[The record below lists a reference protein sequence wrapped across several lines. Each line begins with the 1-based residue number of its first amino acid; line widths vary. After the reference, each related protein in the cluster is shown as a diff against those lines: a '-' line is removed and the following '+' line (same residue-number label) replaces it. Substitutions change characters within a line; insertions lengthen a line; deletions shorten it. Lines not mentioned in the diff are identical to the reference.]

1 MPFVAILA
9 GFWRRRSR
17 KFRALLLAPAVLS
30 GALLLLDFIF
40 PPPLPGD
47 QGFARV
53 VADRH
58 GKPLRFFADSRGV
71 WRYPVTREEVSPWF
85 IEALLT
91 YEDRYFYR
99 HPGVNP
105 LALLRA
111 AAQYLRNGRVVSGGS
126 TLTMQ
131 VARLLDPHR
140 KTLPGKAKQMLRALQ
155 LEWRFSKRDILELYL
170 NLAPYGGN
178 IEGVEAASRLY
189 LRKSAAD
196 LTRAEAAL
204 LAVLPQAP
212 SRLRPDRHPQR
223 AQKARDKVLSRLRD
237 FGVWSGAEI
246 DRARLEKVYAERLEF
261 PQNAPHLARRLVE
274 SIGDREIIRTTIDG
288 NIQRGLEDFL
298 RDHMDGHPAK
308 TSAAVVVV
316 ENADMAVRA
325 YAGASHFGDGRRFG
339 YVDMASAT
347 RSPGSTLKP
356 FVYGLAMDAGLIH
369 SASLLSDAPRIY
381 GDYRPE
387 NFRRGF
393 SGPVSATA
401 ALQRSLNVPAVQ
413 LLEHYGPGRLAAA
426 LENAGLSLQFP
437 AGGKPNLAMVLG
449 GVGTRLDQLTGIYAA
464 LARGGVAAT
473 PRFLPQ
479 EPLRERFL
487 MSPEAAWI
495 TFEMLASNTGG
506 SRRWRNLVRQTKAD
520 IAWKTG
526 TSYGYRDAWAIGVT
540 PTYTV
545 GIWVGRPDGTPLP
558 GYYGA
563 ISATPLL
570 NAVIAALPGNKQRR
584 LAKPE
589 SVTKEIICWP
599 LGTREDQTKAEHCHQ
614 QRHAWLINGGAPRTL
629 PPNSEPLRAAQTFTF
644 FENHR
649 GLRVKPGCMNA
660 SAKKRSLA
668 LWPKELES
676 WLPPIQRRAQQI
688 PPTAPE
694 CSDPAAASATPLKIV
709 GASNGNQ
716 YRPAG
721 TNAPPPRLSLSAIG
735 GQGKRFWFLDGEPH
749 GETHGGGSLQL
760 VPESGRHQIAV
771 LDASGNVDRIEIV
784 VGDGGN

>member
-1 MPFVAILA
+1 MA
-9 GFWRRRSR
+9 GFWCRSSR
-17 KFRALLLAPAVLS
+17 KFRALLLAPAVLF

-40 PPPLPGD
+40 PPPLPVD

-71 WRYPVTREEVSPWF
+71 WRYPVTQDEVSPWF

-91 YEDRYFYR
+91 YEDRHFYQ
-99 HPGVNP
+99 HPGINP

-111 AAQYLRNGRVVSGGS
+111 TAQYLRSGRVVSGGS

-155 LEWRFSKRDILELYL
+155 LEWRFSKREILELYL

-246 DRARLEKVYAERLEF
+246 DRAKLEKVYAERLEF

-274 SIGDREIIRTTIDG
+274 SRSDEVIRTTIDG

-298 RDHMDGHPAK
+298 RDHMDGHPQK

-325 YAGASHFGDGRRFG
+325 YVGASHFGDGRRFG
-339 YVDMASAT
+339 YVDRASAI
-347 RSPGSTLKP
+347 RSLGSTLKP
-356 FVYGLAMDAGLIH
+356 FLYGLAMDAGLIH

-393 SGPVSATA
+393 SGPVSVTA

-413 LLEHYGPGRLAAA
+413 LLEHYGPARLAAA
-426 LENAGLSLQFP
+426 LENAGLSLRFP
-437 AGGKPNLAMVLG
+437 AGGRPNLAMILG

-464 LARGGVAAT
+464 LARGGLAAA
-473 PRFLPQ
+473 PRYLPE

-487 MSPEAAWI
+487 MSPQAAWI
-495 TFEMLASNTGG
+495 TFEMLAANTGG

-526 TSYGYRDAWAIGVT
+526 TSYGLRDAWAIGVT
-540 PTYTV
+540 PSYTV

-558 GYYGA
+558 GHYGA

-589 SVTKEIICWP
+589 SVTEEVICWP
-599 LGTREDQTKAEHCHQ
+599 LGTRKDRTEAEHCHQ
-614 QRHAWLINGGAPRTL
+614 QRNAWLTDGRAPRTL
-629 PPNSEPLRAAQTFTF
+629 PPGGEPLRAAQTFTF
-644 FENHR
+644 FENRR
-649 GLRVKPGCMNA
+649 GERVKPGCMDI
-660 SAKKRSLA
+660 STQKRSVA

-676 WLPPIQRRAQQI
+676 WLPPIQTRAQLI

-694 CSDPAAASATPLKIV
+694 CNDPAAASATPLKIV

-721 TNAPPPRLSLSAIG
+721 TSAPPPRLSLSAIG
-735 GQGKRFWFLDGEPH
+735 GKGKRYWFLDGEPR
-749 GETHGGGSLQL
+749 GETHGGEGLQL
-760 VPESGRHQIAV
+760 IPESGRHQIAV
-771 LDASGNVDRIEIV
+771 LDTSGNVDRIEIV
-784 VGDGGN
+784 VGDGG

>member
-1 MPFVAILA
+1 MKLVACLIGA
-9 GFWRRRSR
+9 WQRSSR
-17 KFRALLLAPAVLS
+17 KFHALLLTPVVLL

-40 PPPLPGD
+40 PPPLPKEQD
-47 QGFARV
+47 FARV

-58 GKPLRFFADSRGV
+58 GKPLRFFAGSRGV
-71 WRYPVTREEVSPWF
+71 WRYPIGLEEVSPRF

-91 YEDRYFYR
+91 YEDRHFYH

-111 AAQYLRNGRVVSGGS
+111 GIQYIRSGQIVSGGS

-155 LEWRFSKRDILELYL
+155 LEWHFSKREILELYL

-196 LTRAEAAL
+196 LTHAEAAL

-223 AQKARDKVLSRLRD
+223 AQKARGKVLSRLRD
-237 FGVWSGAEI
+237 FGIWSKNQV
-246 DRARLEKVYAERLEF
+246 DRAELEKVYAERLTF

-274 SIGDREIIRTTIDG
+274 TISDREVIRTTIDG
-288 NIQRGLEDFL
+288 SIQRGLEDFL
-298 RDHMDGHPAK
+298 RDHIDGYPQK
-308 TSAAVVVV
+308 TSAAIVVL
-316 ENADMAVRA
+316 ENSNLSVRA
-325 YAGASHFGDGRRFG
+325 YVGASHFGDARRYG
-339 YVDMASAT
+339 YVDMARAV

-356 FVYGLAMDAGLIH
+356 FLYGLAIDTDLIH

-387 NFRRGF
+387 NFHRGF

-413 LLEHYGPGRLAAA
+413 LLEHYGPGRFAAT

-437 AGGKPNLAMVLG
+437 IGGKPNLSMVLG
-449 GVGTRLDQLTGIYAA
+449 GVGTRLDQLTGIYAG
-464 LARGGVAAT
+464 LARGGQAAA
-473 PRFLPQ
+473 PRYLPNA
-479 EPLRERFL
+479 PLRERYL

-495 TFEMLASNTGG
+495 TFEMLASNRAG

-540 PTYTV
+540 PSYTV
-545 GIWVGRPDGTPLP
+545 GVWVGRPDGTPLP
-558 GYYGA
+558 GYYGS

-570 NAVIAALPGNKQRR
+570 NAVIAVLPGNKQQH
-584 LAKPE
+584 LTKPE
-589 SVTKEIICWP
+589 SLTQEAICWP
-599 LGTREDQTKAEHCHQ
+599 LGGRKTLTETELCHQ
-614 QRHAWLINGGAPRTL
+614 QHNAWLIQGRAPKTL
-629 PPNSEPLRAAQTFTF
+629 PPRGEPLRAAQTFNF
-644 FENHR
+644 FANPQ
-649 GLRVKPGCMNA
+649 GQRVKPSCMDTRA
-660 SAKKRSLA
+660 EKRSLA

-676 WLPPIQRRAQQI
+676 WLPANQTRAQLI

-694 CSDPAAASATPLKIV
+694 CGAPAATSGTPLKII
-709 GASNGNQ
+709 GAGNGNQ
-716 YRPAG
+716 YRPTG
-721 TNAPPPRLSLSAIG
+721 NSAPLPHLNLSAIG
-735 GQGKRFWFLDGEPH
+735 GQGRRYWFLNGKPQ
-749 GETHGGGSLQL
+749 GETLANQNLELKPKNGK
-760 VPESGRHQIAV
+760 HQIAV
-771 LDASGNVDRIEIV
+771 LDASGNVDRIEIF
-784 VGDGGN
+784 VGTNN